1 MGLGVVF
8 FMVYVCGW
16 LVGFGT
22 GIFLTLDYI
31 NRVAKKQKEKD
42 LREINI
48 RALYPNKYQD
58 DKK

>member
-1 MGLGVVF
+1 MGLGFVF
-8 FMVYVCGW
+8 FMVYVSGW

-22 GIFLTLDYI
+22 GIFLTVNYMS
-31 NRVAKKQKEKD
+31 RATKQRKEKD

-48 RALYPNKYQD
+48 RALYPDKYE